1 MNNVLRDGLSFC
13 RVGEQFVFLDIS
25 YGRYFVLSGANNA
38 TFADWLAGQ
47 KVQSDA
53 QNQLLASGIFIRS
66 EASDELNQG
75 VNIDIPEMCLSHS
88 AVAEMRMTL
97 RAVVELRRAKAS
109 VKRDKL
115 PDIIAALRL
124 EPSPTSAISAFRV
137 AERVSA
143 ALQRAGRIISTR
155 DACLAKSISAMRMLS
170 GFDSS
175 AKLVFGVRLHPFMA
189 HCWVQ
194 NEYGLITDHFDHV
207 ESFTPIL
214 VI

>member
-25 YGRYFVLSGANNA
+25 HGRYFALSGANNA
-38 TFADWLAGQ
+38 AFADWLAGH

-53 QNQLLASGIFIRS
+53 QNQLLASGILIRS
-66 EASDELNQG
+66 EAAEELNQG

-88 AVAEMRMTL
+88 AVAEMAITL
-97 RAVVELRRAKAS
+97 RAVVELTRAKAS
-109 VKRDKL
+109 VKHDTL

-124 EPSPTSAISAFRV
+124 QPSPTFAVAAFRA

-170 GFDSS
+170 GRDSS
-175 AKLVFGVRLHPFMA
+175 AKMLFGVRLHPFIA